1 MSISCTAG
9 FVKRTRPVL
18 LQLIFAG
25 MVIALFY
32 SGLTRASG
40 QKTTTNSR
48 TVSGSGQWNT
58 PVSNPQGVDVS
69 HYQGVVNWSVV
80 AEEIDFVFIKATEGE
95 KYVDPRFHANMGG
108 AKQGSLQFAP
118 YHFYLPN
125 EDPAAQAKHFIDQI
139 KDYQFSLPPVL
150 DIEVAPT
157 QDEASFHQNI
167 KTWLQLVADSSG
179 CTPIIYSNKSFWQR
193 YLKQHFSHYPLWIS
207 DYTTDPE
214 SIENMA
220 WLFWQYSQ
228 QGQVDGI
235 GGPVDKS
242 IFKGSV
248 EDLTGQESCHL

>member
-1 MSISCTAG
+1 MSISCTARL
-9 FVKRTRPVL
+9 VKRSRPVL

-25 MVIALFY
+25 MVIVWFS
-32 SGLTRASG
+32 SGLTWASG
-40 QKTTTNSR
+40 QKMTTNDH
-48 TVSGSGQWNT
+48 TVDERGQWT
-58 PVSNPQGVDVS
+58 APVSHPQGVDVS
-69 HYQGVVNWSVV
+69 HYQGVVNWSLV

-95 KYVDPRFHANMGG
+95 KYVDPRFHANMRG
-108 AKQGSLQFAP
+108 AKQSNLQLAP

-125 EDPAAQAKHFIDQI
+125 EDPVAQAKHFIDQI

-150 DIEVAPT
+150 DIEVAPVQNDVNFR
-157 QDEASFHQNI
+157 QDIQ
-167 KTWLQLVADSSG
+167 TWLQHVADSSG

-214 SIENMA
+214 SIANMS

-235 GGPVDKS
+235 GSPVDKS
-242 IFKGSV
+242 IFKGSA
-248 EDLTGQESCHL
+248 EDLAGQESCQL